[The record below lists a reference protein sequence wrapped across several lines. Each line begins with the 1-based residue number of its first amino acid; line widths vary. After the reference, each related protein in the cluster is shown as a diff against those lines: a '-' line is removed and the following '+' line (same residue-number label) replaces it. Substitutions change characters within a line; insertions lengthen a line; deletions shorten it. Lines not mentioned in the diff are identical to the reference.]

1 MASERKDLSECEF
14 LRREVA
20 DLERVIKSLHS
31 SRSDD
36 RYALEQVESLLVRT
50 RDESSM
56 LEGQQWAAQSAMA
69 ELRSQHAAALAAAA
83 SREAETKMLGVELQ
97 LMCAELFDA
106 ETEREAARESEGSA
120 LSIARSYRSFAA
132 QGAARLE
139 DMRGGIEAVQGRL
152 AQRLAAYQTQ
162 AQHNYT
168 VRALR
173 AVRGWRAAREL
184 SRCLARWMLLAF
196 TAEQRAAVAARLEAA
211 YRHRDVQHA
220 AQRTQAA
227 NERRDEQAAAA
238 SAREALEEQLSAALR
253 ERDAALQA
261 AAVRGHWPA
270 KRLPDEGTRTQSALC
285 SPRCLCV
292 PTCCRRSRRRGT
304 TRRVSARS

>member
-173 AVRGWRAAREL
+173 AVRGWRR
-184 SRCLARWMLLAF
+184 
-196 TAEQRAAVAARLEAA
+196 
-211 YRHRDVQHA
+211 
-220 AQRTQAA
+220 
-227 NERRDEQAAAA
+227 AAA
-238 SAREALEEQLSAALR
+238 SLG
-253 ERDAALQA
+253 D
-261 AAVRGHWPA
+261 
-270 KRLPDEGTRTQSALC
+270 
-285 SPRCLCV
+285 
-292 PTCCRRSRRRGT
+292 
-304 TRRVSARS
+304 